1 MYLSQHWNLALT
13 DVDEQFTRRRAR
25 KVAVTGGTGPRT
37 GAGAG
42 EQREF
47 KVGESVFRIIKVK
60 RKVEICV
67 RHSPQLLLRGEHVV
81 MVSREMQD
89 TQDTHDSPTMNLL
102 TFKAFTANLVI
113 DAILAFEIGGLLS

>member
-25 KVAVTGGTGPRT
+25 KVAVTGGTEPRT

-89 TQDTHDSPTMNLL
+89 TQDTQDTQDSAAT
-102 TFKAFTANLVI
+102 T
-113 DAILAFEIGGLLS
+113 GS